1 MAEKT
6 FDLQTSEQI
15 VRREAFVRCGSWSAF
30 TGELVLAN
38 QALVYVNRGLFGNH
52 EGYKRFELTE
62 IAQAIFGEAQNGNDQ
77 LEVCYRGGRTT
88 STSSQ
93 EGSASP
99 KPRRRKSTSRS
110 RTAADTAIL
119 VQGQARVFPHDHNHD
134 LHEAPREDVDAATE
148 GHKVDVV
155 GSGRSICRFHVV
167 GTLGNGDGS
176 PIHPN
181 KCR

>member
-15 VRREAFVRCGSWSAF
+15 VRKEAFVRCGSWSAF

-77 LEVCYRGGRTT
+77 LEVCYRGGVERLRLPVRREARAQ
-88 STSSQ
+88 SLEEGNRQADRELRRALRSSYKDRH
-93 EGSASP
+93 GC
-99 KPRRRKSTSRS
+99 S
-110 RTAADTAIL
+110 RTITIMTFMKHFAKMSTRQPKDT
-119 VQGQARVFPHDHNHD
+119 
-134 LHEAPREDVDAATE
+134 
-148 GHKVDVV
+148 K
-155 GSGRSICRFHVV
+155 
-167 GTLGNGDGS
+167 
-176 PIHPN
+176 
-181 KCR
+181 